1 MIRALIKDGFY
12 LHLQK
17 GSHQRYYHPDGRRV
31 TVSFHALGDT
41 FKIKTLKSMIARQAK
56 WTEWNLRRLRILK

>member
-56 WTEWNLRRLRILK
+56 W